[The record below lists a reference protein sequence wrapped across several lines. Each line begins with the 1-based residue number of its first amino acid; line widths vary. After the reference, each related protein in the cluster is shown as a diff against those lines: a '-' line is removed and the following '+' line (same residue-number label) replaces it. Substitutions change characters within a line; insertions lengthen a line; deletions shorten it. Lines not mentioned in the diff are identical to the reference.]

1 MTTQKALKKIMAV
14 VTINVDKKIK
24 DVNEIVLLDLFAQ
37 YMYPKTYKHNK
48 QKAINKTNLD
58 IIVCVNLNYL
68 DIDQK
73 KSQTLDIILLFA
85 LFAHLAELSALLF
98 AAVLLSSLSRFS
110 KIRSLLSIRSI
121 SPCTLIICPLK

>member
-68 DIDQK
+68 DIDHKANTLEDFISITEQGAK
-73 KSQTLDIILLFA
+73 RIEEKSDARYNFVIRALCALGGIIGTLVCSGLI
-85 LFAHLAELSALLF
+85 ELI
-98 AAVLLSSLSRFS
+98 
-110 KIRSLLSIRSI
+110 KSLLQN
-121 SPCTLIICPLK
+121 P